1 MYMLNAFELK
11 DWELSILYSFLAR
24 DGIGPDIHI
33 DWLLFGPGTS
43 MGTNTCRME
52 KLGDK
57 IKLRFIDFDEEEE
70 NEGEPP
76 YEFITSKENF
86 INMINEWTAIREQNP
101 PIIEI
106 IIHDDHRVSFE
117 APSE

>member
-43 MGTNTCRME
+43 MGTNTCHM
-52 KLGDK
+52 KKSNGN
-57 IKLRFIDFDEEEE
+57 IKLSDLYDEDD
-70 NEGEPP
+70 EGNPLH
-76 YEFITSKENF
+76 EFITSKENF

-117 APSE
+117 VPEE